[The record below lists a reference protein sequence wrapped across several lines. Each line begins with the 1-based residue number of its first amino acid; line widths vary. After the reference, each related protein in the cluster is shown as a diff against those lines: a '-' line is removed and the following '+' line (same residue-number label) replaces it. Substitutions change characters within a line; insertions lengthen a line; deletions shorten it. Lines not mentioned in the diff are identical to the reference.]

1 MFMGIN
7 SATANYSCLWCKIH
21 KNNRW
26 DKSKCFNFY
35 HQNEQKR
42 TLEDIENL
50 CSKKSDNYGCI
61 NPPLIST
68 IKIDLDHVV
77 PNELHLL
84 LRITDRLLQNVID
97 EILERDAILDFNKP
111 RGQAKAVLLNE
122 FVKDINELGVTF
134 NIWYK
139 KNADG
144 SASTRGDFRQYSTL
158 HYAIKR
164 GISFI
169 CLAILLCCFSF
180 YYAVFHSI
188 MLFHY
193 VVFHSI
199 MPFCISLCCFSFY
212 YAVLYFIMLFFILLC
227 RFVFHYVVFHSIMP
241 FCISLCCFSFY
252 YAVLYFIMLFLV
264 LLCCFVF
271 HYAVF
276 HYAHVMCCMTLRNAF

>member
-1 MFMGIN
+1 LP
-7 SATANYSCLWCKIH
+7 CLWVLTLQLLITPVYGV
-21 KNNRW
+21 
-26 DKSKCFNFY
+26 KSTKTTDGTKASV
-35 HQNEQKR
+35 QKR

-188 MLFHY
+188 MLFFILLCY
-193 VVFHSI
+193 FIMLFFILLCRFVFHYAVFRSI

-212 YAVLYFIMLFFILLC
+212 YAVSYFIMLFFILLC
-227 RFVFHYVVFHSIMP
+227 RFVFRYAVFHSIMP
-241 FCISLCCFSFY
+241 FCIS
-252 YAVLYFIMLFLV
+252 
-264 LLCCFVF
+264 
-271 HYAVF
+271 
-276 HYAHVMCCMTLRNAF
+276 